1 MSNIASAMEEG
12 IVPVTA
18 AVAPISMDGEHAD
31 GVTPNTTAA
40 AMADIDPE
48 TDAMVEAFKLI
59 QAGSVDDSTE
69 RKALVRCNQYDFHP
83 TTDKHIRIY
92 SYNCFEWAFLKQ
104 SSGLPVQARGLFV
117 REHPTVSGSWR
128 IVIRGY
134 DKFFNVGEVPDTM
147 WENIIENTIGP
158 YEVTLK
164 ENGCIIF
171 ISAVEGHVIVTSK
184 HSLGP
189 SKDPKRGRPSH
200 ADMGERWLDTHLQRS
215 GRSRQELVDYL
226 AKHNVTAVFE
236 LADDDFEEHILEY
249 PPERRGLY
257 LHGINE
263 NTPRFSTWESARVA
277 AFGEQFGFFG
287 VETLVMS
294 NVTDVRMF
302 SDECRETGSYKGRP
316 IEGLVVRCKKTIR
329 NDGNQDCHQTF
340 LFKIKYDEPYL
351 MFREWREVTMAI
363 LAGRLHNRPPRYK
376 LTSKYILWVMK
387 RRIEAPHLFSQYIQ
401 LKGIIRIRNMFLREE
416 EGLDSICG
424 RHITDL
430 AKKINMDDE
439 SYSKLG
445 KDGTV
450 VYRIIAS
457 SDICEMVDSSGDD
470 VRAHTTPELT
480 GLEGAEKVLLIP
492 IASIGVGK
500 TTLAR
505 TLTFL
510 FPSEIGHVQN
520 DDIRSKKS
528 AREFSAKIMEMFKTK
543 NVVFADRNNHLSQHR
558 EVLSFAFKGVFPS
571 GKIVA
576 LDWGI
581 DNCNH
586 KKLIDLTINRIYAR
600 GDNHQTLTPKGTPR
614 FVGIIHGFVKR
625 RDSLDLASPSDSMV
639 DTVLPMSVVG
649 PVVLNVKTIIDK
661 LGWKMPTTSELDTA
675 SKAALE
681 YKVENPY
688 ICDPPVSVPNTAS
701 NQPETEI
708 QSKMEDSLET
718 GLISQ
723 MKNLDVSAK
732 ITPKTKNPSYF
743 AIKISND
750 LEPIL
755 SELFSSVGADISLF
769 WNTLVTSGRVAGSRK
784 RQWHVTLAFK
794 GTGEIYNQYLEL
806 WKTQTQQPPGESVTA
821 ACPPPLAVDDT
832 NLPRS
837 DQSSAICIGQEEQIY
852 LKEVVWDGDIMA
864 IAVERLS
871 PNIPVA
877 NKFAH
882 ITVATA
888 DDSIKSVLSNTLL
901 QIAMCPPVPPNIHVL
916 QIPSTI
922 VLTGTLQGMH

>member
-316 IEGLVVRCKKTIR
+316 IEGLKLRTC
-329 NDGNQDCHQTF
+329 F
-340 LFKIKYDEPYL
+340 L
-351 MFREWREVTMAI
+351 
-363 LAGRLHNRPPRYK
+363 N
-376 LTSKYILWVMK
+376 
-387 RRIEAPHLFSQYIQ
+387 IQ